1 MYFLA
6 YELTN
11 LLTNTSL
18 LTYLGLGL
26 HFVELHLHLVDG
38 LVARLL
44 RVRVRVRVRARVR
57 GRVRVRVRAR
67 VRVGL
72 G

>member
-26 HFVELHLHLVDG
+26 HLVELHLHLVDG

-44 RVRVRVRVRARVR
+44 RVRVRARVKVRVGARVR
-57 GRVRVRVRAR
+57 VWARVRVR
-67 VRVGL
+67 GL
-72 G
+72 L